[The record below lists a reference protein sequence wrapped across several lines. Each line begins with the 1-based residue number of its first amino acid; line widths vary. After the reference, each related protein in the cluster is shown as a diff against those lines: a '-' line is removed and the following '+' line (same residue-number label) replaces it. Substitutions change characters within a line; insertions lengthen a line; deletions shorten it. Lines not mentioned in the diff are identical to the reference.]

1 MHILITRQLD
11 QSKNFSTLLNEL
23 NIKNTIFPVIKI
35 KKIKLNEKQIE
46 NIKKSDLIIF
56 TSQNSVTALID
67 SLNISDLDGK
77 IIAAIGESTSK
88 LLEDIG
94 IKVDICPESDFT
106 SETLFKEIKK
116 KNIKNKKV
124 TIIKGI
130 GGRHFLQDN
139 LSQDNHVY
147 ADINVYSRNLPDE
160 KDCNIDNILEDITHI
175 CITSIDVFS
184 NLKKILD
191 LHKISNLKEII
202 FISGNEK
209 IANVIKTNFPNNSIL
224 ISSNPTNEEML
235 KMVLQ

>member
-11 QSKNFSTLLNEL
+11 QSKNFSSLLNEL

-35 KKIKLNEKQIE
+35 KKIKLNEEQIE
-46 NIKKSDLIIF
+46 NIKNSDLIIF
-56 TSQNSVTALID
+56 TSQNSVTSLID
-67 SLNISDLDGK
+67 NLKISDLDGK
-77 IIAAIGESTSK
+77 IIAAIGKSTSK

-130 GGRHFLQDN
+130 GGRNFLQDN

-147 ADINVYSRNLPDE
+147 SDINVYSRNLPDE

-191 LHKISNLKEII
+191 LHKISNLKKII

-235 KMVLQ
+235 KVVLQ